1 LKLLTKLT
9 EKVRK
14 SEGGFTLIEV
24 LIVILIL
31 AVLVATVVFNVGGF
45 TGTGTEEIAKMQG
58 NLLQT
63 AIVAAIA
70 QESTASVTAS
80 NIGVNG
86 TSITNPAD
94 WVLTV
99 DSTTDV
105 TMSEYIQN
113 DITGYWEWDDNGT
126 IIKGEYT
133 GGGGKTCTYD
143 GTNWTC
149 E

>member
-1 LKLLTKLT
+1 LKPLTKLT

-14 SEGGFTLIEV
+14 GEGGFTLIEV

-31 AVLVATVVFNVGGF
+31 AVLIATVVFNVGGF
-45 TGTGTEEIAKMQG
+45 IGVGTEEIAKMQG

-63 AIVAAIA
+63 AIVAAMA
-70 QESTASVTAS
+70 QESAASVTGDN

-86 TSITNPAD
+86 TSKTSPAD
-94 WVLTV
+94 WTLRV
-99 DSTTDV
+99 DSTDV
-105 TMSEYIQN
+105 TMSKYVQN
-113 DITGYWEWDDNGT
+113 DITGYWEWDDSGT
-126 IIKGEYT
+126 IIEGKYT
-133 GGGGKTCTYD
+133 GGDITCIYD